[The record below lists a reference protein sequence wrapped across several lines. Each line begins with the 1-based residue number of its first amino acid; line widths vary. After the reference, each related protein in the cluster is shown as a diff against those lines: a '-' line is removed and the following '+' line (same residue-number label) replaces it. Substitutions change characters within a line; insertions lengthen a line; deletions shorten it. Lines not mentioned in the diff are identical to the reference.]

1 MAENKKKTAEEIADE
16 LTAIAVE
23 GLAGL
28 SPEEQE
34 KRIRAF
40 EKRVA
45 TSCHGTRRAADS
57 TLSSSS
63 RTSPIPVHAR
73 DRERS

>member
-1 MAENKKKTAEEIADE
+1 MAENKKKTDEEIADE

-23 GLAGL
+23 GLDKL
-28 SPEEQE
+28 SPEERE
-34 KRIRAF
+34 KRIVAF

-45 TSCHGTRRAADS
+45 TSCRAARAADS
-57 TLSSSS
+57 TTSSSACT
-63 RTSPIPVHAR
+63 RPTPAYAR